1 MTRFWRAV
9 HIIDH
14 FFGVPKVLTKIF
26 AFFFATIY
34 TIFIGYLLRALK
46 ASAPMGARR
55 GGGKG
60 GTCPLEFEKM
70 TSYVAVLQ
78 TTLKFSHAPLALAM
92 DTLYVSVKSRKNA
105 SIFICAFGAPKNG
118 RFFVRRAENVSNFS
132 RVGGFAPL
140 WKISAGAHECPPLAP
155 PTCGLPC
162 LCALNSPLIGQ
173 APSTRCVPTL
183 TAVDG

>member
-1 MTRFWRAV
+1 MSLGARRNFSRGRLGNHRLLTRFWRAV

-105 SIFICAFGAPKNG
+105 SIHLRLRRPEKRAIFCKARRK
-118 RFFVRRAENVSNFS
+118 RVKFFKSWWF
-132 RVGGFAPL
+132 
-140 WKISAGAHECPPLAP
+140 CPPLENF
-155 PTCGLPC
+155 CGR
-162 LCALNSPLIGQ
+162 S
-173 APSTRCVPTL
+173 
-183 TAVDG
+183 